1 MRSIIVTLGI
11 LLYSPQTSIPH
22 KHRSEQSLY
31 PPAIMSKE
39 EFLLQLAAIVAA
51 HESCEKF
58 EDNYQ
63 YYHGYISATG
73 IVPLDE
79 PLFIKLLAE
88 SRQEISHGK
97 EVVCHEI
104 KEIDTFTKD
113 LSPNLAPLFKSN
125 NN

>member
-1 MRSIIVTLGI
+1 MGPRS
-11 LLYSPQTSIPH
+11 
-22 KHRSEQSLY
+22 
-31 PPAIMSKE
+31 
-39 EFLLQLAAIVAA
+39 VAA